1 MESASGR
8 VIETNGAALRIA
20 EGGTGEPALVFLHYW
35 GGSART
41 WQRVLHRVSDQV
53 HWVAINQRG
62 WGGSVATDGQYDLAE
77 MADGGVAALRDLAGV
92 RGDRPGPCDVPGRS
106 RRGPY

>member
-62 WGGSVATDGQYDLAE
+62 WGGSVATDGRYDLA
-77 MADGGVAALRDLAGV
+77 DYSRKFRRRPWDLHLIPAACFG
-92 RGDRPGPCDVPGRS
+92 
-106 RRGPY
+106 